1 MKDRLEGQ
9 PRLGG
14 KDWFPP
20 KGRALGTAFYVR
32 RDLPWLKHYLDLDE
46 LHSTVSP
53 DIVGTFA
60 WGGRIGP
67 KIVKAIG
74 RVRGL
79 PHWHLEDGFLRS
91 VALGKAGSMPLS
103 IVADDLGL
111 SVDASRET
119 RLERLIV
126 QADAAAEEK
135 GAAIRD
141 AIVRHRLSKYNHLP
155 HLSPDIPTGNGRR
168 RLLLIDQVVGD
179 VSVGYSMGSAASFEQ
194 MLDDA
199 VASGA
204 QCIVRSHPDVIAG
217 YRKGYMTEAASKRPG
232 VIVFADPVSVDS
244 VLSVADEVWTVA
256 SQFGF
261 DALLRNIP
269 VRCYAAPFYSGW
281 GLTEDR
287 MSSSARR
294 IIAGRRTIRRSVD
307 HLAVAGFLHYPLYR
321 DPSTWAE
328 IDVFRAIDLILEGQA
343 GQNR

>member
-1 MKDRLEGQ
+1 MRDRFEGQ

-14 KDWFPP
+14 KGWFPP
-20 KGRALGTAFYVR
+20 VGRALGTTFYVR
-32 RDLPWLKHYLDLDE
+32 NDLPWLKHYLDLNE
-46 LHSTVSP
+46 LDSTFSP
-53 DIVGTFA
+53 EIVGTVA
-60 WGGRIGP
+60 WGGRIGA
-67 KIVKAIG
+67 KVARAMG
-74 RVRGL
+74 AMRRL

-91 VALGKAGSMPLS
+91 VGLGKSGSMPLS

-111 SVDASRET
+111 SVNATRES

-126 QADAAAEEK
+126 EADDATAEK

-141 AIVRHRLSKYNHLP
+141 VIVRHRLSKYNHLP
-155 HLSPDIPTGNGRR
+155 HVPPKISPTTGRR
-168 RLLLIDQVVGD
+168 ILLIDQVVGD
-179 VSVGYSMGSAASFEQ
+179 VSVAYSMGSAASFEQ

-199 VASGA
+199 VATGA

-217 YRKGYMTEAASKRPG
+217 YRKGYMTEAAAKRPG

-244 VLSVADEVWTVA
+244 ILSVADEVWTVA

-269 VRCYAAPFYSGW
+269 VRCYAAPFYAGW

-287 MSSSARR
+287 MSASAKRA
-294 IIAGRRTIRRSVD
+294 IAKRRTIVRSVD
-307 HLAVAGFLHYPLYR
+307 HLAGAGFVHYPLYR
-321 DPSTWAE
+321 DPSTWKQ

-343 GQNR
+343 SA